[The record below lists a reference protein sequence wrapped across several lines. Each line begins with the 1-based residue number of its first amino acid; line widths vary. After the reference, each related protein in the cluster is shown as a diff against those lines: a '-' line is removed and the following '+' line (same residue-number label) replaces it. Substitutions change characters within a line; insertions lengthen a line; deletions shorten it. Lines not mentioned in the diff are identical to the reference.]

1 MATTLAVGWNPTAQF
16 VNTTTQYGDLR
27 VGESAGTPSPLDFGT
42 APGGIIWWMSPDT
55 ELGYVVALPVPANNQ
70 PTPLLGI
77 TASVAFYRTEALT
90 DEDYVYMTNYVLG
103 AAPFNTVFSVGEAN
117 SYIQFT
123 LNGWSSYPNF

>member
-1 MATTLAVGWNPTAQF
+1 MATTLAVGYNPSGSF
-16 VNTTTQYGDLR
+16 VNTTTQYGSLR
-27 VGESAGTPSPLDFGT
+27 VGESAGTPSNLDFST

-77 TASVAFYRTEALT
+77 TASVAFYRTENLT
-90 DEDYVYMTNYVLG
+90 ESDYVYLTNYVLG
-103 AAPFNTVFSVGEAN
+103 AAPSNTVYNAGDAN

-123 LNGWSSYPNF
+123 LNGWSSYPGF